1 MIDIDKFKFII
12 FILAIVAIFVLVDRY
27 QIFGQ
32 ENIILWR
39 EAIQS
44 LGLFAPV
51 GFILLYTIG
60 TMLFLPGTIFTLLGG
75 AAFGVFWG
83 SVLGIIGGTTG
94 ALGAHWIARLFGKQA
109 VDRFVHKRFR
119 RVEAYNKQI
128 EANGFLTVFLL
139 RLTPLIPYNGLNLA
153 LAYSPIKL
161 KDYTLATAL
170 GITPGVIAY
179 VYLGEAIASL
189 SVSNIIFGFGGIVI
203 YMVLTALLAKRLRQN
218 SQDSSSTLESD

>member
-1 MIDIDKFKFII
+1 MIDKARLKFFM
-12 FILAIVAIFVLVDRY
+12 FILAIIVIFVVVDRY
-27 QIFGQ
+27 DIFGQ
-32 ENIILWR
+32 ENIVLWQD
-39 EAIQS
+39 AIQS
-44 LGLFAPV
+44 LGWFAPI
-51 GFILLYTIG
+51 GFIFIYTIG

-83 SVLGIIGGTTG
+83 SVLAIIGATTG
-94 ALGAHWIARLFGKQA
+94 AIGAYWVARLFGKQA
-109 VDRFVHKRFR
+109 VDRFLHTRFER
-119 RVEAYNKQI
+119 ITTYNNRI

-153 LAYSPIKL
+153 LAYSPVKL

-170 GITPGVIAY
+170 GISPGVVAY

-189 SVSNIIFGFGGIVI
+189 SARNIIFAIGGIAL

-218 SQDSSSTLESD
+218 PSTQKDSD